1 MADTLNAPFVVG
13 LGEVVFD
20 ILPDSRKLGGAPAD
34 FLHHAVMGGVQGW
47 LISAIGAD
55 DLGREVISELHKF
68 EINPV
73 LAITPY
79 PTGRVLI
86 VDTPSGGRFAHILE
100 NAAWDYIPLTTAA
113 EECIKKADA
122 VYFGTLPLRKAYSKE
137 TILELIDMAPE
148 TAYRF
153 FDVNLRQNYYDKECI
168 LSLLKR
174 ADILKLNIEELKV
187 IKSVAKLSGSAD
199 DVCLALKEKYGYKY
213 LILSDGTKETK
224 IWGIDGV
231 TSVKNSRLHQAFAF
245 GAGNAF
251 AGTFMAAILQNIGQ
265 KEAHLMANTAAA
277 AVCKASKSK

>member
-1 MADTLNAPFVVG
+1 MADRLNTPVVVG

-20 ILPDSRKLGGAPAD
+20 ILPDCRKLGGAPAD
-34 FLHHAVMGGVQGW
+34 FLHHAVMSGVQGY

-55 DLGREVISELHKF
+55 DLGREVISELQKF

-86 VDTPSGGRFAHILE
+86 VNTPSGGRSAHILE

-113 EECIKKADA
+113 EDCIKKADA
-122 VYFGTLPLRKAYSKE
+122 IYFGTLALRKAYSKE
-137 TILELIDMAPE
+137 TLLELIDMAPK

-153 FDVNLRQNYYDKECI
+153 FDVNFRQNYYDNELI
-168 LSLLKR
+168 LSLLQR
-174 ADILKLNIEELKV
+174 ADILKLNTDELKV
-187 IKSVAKLSGSAD
+187 IKHLLKLSGNVE
-199 DVCLALKEKYGYKY
+199 DVCLALKEKYGLQY
-213 LILSDGTKETK
+213 LILSDGTKETR
-224 IWGIDGV
+224 IWGKDGL

-251 AGTFMAAILQNIGQ
+251 GGTFMAALLQNATQ
-265 KEAHLMANTAAA
+265 EEAHLAANAAAA
-277 AVCKASKSK
+277 AVCKASKNK